1 MAGRIPL
8 TGGRWD
14 TVDLAWL
21 IIPAA
26 VGLFALRT
34 VMIGRRLKLAASNPA
49 LADPRALRDAKAS
62 LRTHREHLEAAVA
75 GPKAHLDAA
84 KALGRVPELPA
95 PGTRV
100 DAMVADFLPE
110 KRL

>member
-1 MAGRIPL
+1 M
-8 TGGRWD
+8 
-14 TVDLAWL
+14 DLAWL

-26 VGLFALRT
+26 AGLFALRT
-34 VMIGRRLKLAASNPA
+34 VMIGRRLRRAAAGPA
-49 LADPRALRDAKAS
+49 LTDLRALRDAKAS
-62 LRTHREHLEAAVA
+62 LRAHRDHLEAAVA
-75 GPKAHLDAA
+75 SPKAHLETA
-84 KALGRVPELPA
+84 KALGRVPAPPA

>member
-1 MAGRIPL
+1 MDL
-8 TGGRWD
+8 T
-14 TVDLAWL
+14 WL

-26 VGLFALRT
+26 VGLFALRA

-49 LADPRALRDAKAS
+49 LADVRALRAANAG
-62 LRTHREHLEAAVA
+62 LRAHREHFESAAA
-75 GPKAHLDAA
+75 APKAHLNAA
-84 KALGRVPELPA
+84 KALGRLPAPPA